1 MRENVYC
8 SHPFMNE
15 RMKQK
20 TYQFHG
26 ICNDGFTAVRISGSP
41 RIWHRIP
48 KRFEAGL
55 RGELDHLVHFRDL

>member
-1 MRENVYC
+1 
-8 SHPFMNE
+8 MNE

-48 KRFEAGL
+48 KRFEARL